1 MTTDRSS
8 RRELQILAAIAD
20 ALNSSPTVQGAL
32 ERTLE
37 LVTDL
42 LGLPT
47 GWVWLVDR
55 DSGHMYNA
63 AARNLPPY
71 LQEPVR
77 MTGGWCWCINE
88 FREGSL
94 TPRNSDVMEC
104 TRLRPA
110 VRARQTDLTHGLA
123 HHATIPLSFQ
133 GKPLGIMNLTAP
145 KMRRLTAEELRLLG
159 TIGLQVG
166 VAIERAR
173 LAEESALLARA
184 DERTRLAREI
194 HDTLAQGLTAL
205 TLQIETALRNVGSDP
220 ERVRE
225 RLEKALTTAR
235 SNLDE
240 ARRSVE
246 NLRAGALA
254 GKPLVQALAA
264 LAREFTSDSG
274 IRVEFESS
282 GECALPLPVEAE
294 LYRIAEQALAN
305 VQQHSHAREVRLS
318 IGCTKRNA
326 TLTIADDG
334 AGFVVRRVPAD
345 RHGIEGMRE
354 RARIAG
360 GTLRIASSRGKGTTI
375 TVRVPK

>member
-1 MTTDRSS
+1 MATT
-8 RRELQILAAIAD
+8 RRELEIVGAIAD

-55 DSGHMYNA
+55 DSGHMYSA

-94 TPRNSDVMEC
+94 TPRNIDVMEC

-133 GKPLGIMNLTAP
+133 GKPLGIMNITAP

-173 LAEESALLARA
+173 LAEESAMLARA

-205 TLQIETALRNVGSDP
+205 ALQIETALRNVGRDP
-220 ERVRE
+220 DRVRE
-225 RLEKALTTAR
+225 RLEKALATAR

-264 LAREFTSDSG
+264 LAREFTSESG
-274 IRVEFESS
+274 IRVEFESNGACELS
-282 GECALPLPVEAE
+282 LPVEAE
-294 LYRIAEQALAN
+294 LYRISEQALAN
-305 VQQHSHAREVRLS
+305 VRQHANARTVRMT
-318 IGCTKRNA
+318 IACTRRYA

-334 AGFVVRRVPAD
+334 AGFDVRRVAAG

-360 GTLRIASSRGKGTTI
+360 GTLRITSRRRKGS
-375 TVRVPK
+375 TVVARVPR